1 MYVVVVVVTTSLK
14 VHVLRFLAKAGSI
27 HHRPFVFAAFTIAA
41 WHLSFVS
48 YTEPTRAIGPIHP
61 SGCQLITWMAMPS
74 GNFIKFQLIYMDLSD
89 SDFVYSAETF
99 LSSPILQHVEMIWNG
114 PLSPSLGSTKTPAS
128 PCLLATSAQLRP
140 FPCSSVAL
148 C

>member
-1 MYVVVVVVTTSLK
+1 MYVSRSCSCNAFAESACSSVLGQSRFYTSPS
-14 VHVLRFLAKAGSI
+14 LRLCSFHYCSMTS
-27 HHRPFVFAAFTIAA
+27 VF
-41 WHLSFVS
+41 
-48 YTEPTRAIGPIHP
+48 
-61 SGCQLITWMAMPS
+61 CQLPS
-74 GNFIKFQLIYMDLSD
+74 QQGQSDQFTQADVNSLHGWRCHQDIKFQRIYMDLSD

-128 PCLLATSAQLRP
+128 PCLLATSAHLRP